1 MPNKNVVNNP
11 VLFCLILC
19 FIVWVIYFVIT
30 KKNTLYLLKQNYAL
44 EIESDYR
51 GVIKKIYNDKSNHNS
66 SMVEFMYGDVIGING
81 AFVSQMEVGDSIS
94 KVKGDSVIMVFRKG
108 KYFSIGMNS
117 FYRKAIQKEIKWS
130 RYK

>member
-117 FYRKAIQKEIKWS
+117 FYRKAIQKEIK
-130 RYK
+130 